1 MSLAVQ
7 GLTVNTDII
16 NHDKTIANQFTTLQF
31 WKVFC
36 LGLLAPAN
44 CEDYNLIILFLS
56 VFFLGEISFCRIL
69 FCLGKHVPQL
79 LFGEVLLF
87 LSIAVSLLSMP
98 I

>member
-56 VFFLGEISFCRIL
+56 VFS
-69 FCLGKHVPQL
+69 V
-79 LFGEVLLF
+79 
-87 LSIAVSLLSMP
+87 VSVYPAMFAGGQRGW
-98 I
+98 